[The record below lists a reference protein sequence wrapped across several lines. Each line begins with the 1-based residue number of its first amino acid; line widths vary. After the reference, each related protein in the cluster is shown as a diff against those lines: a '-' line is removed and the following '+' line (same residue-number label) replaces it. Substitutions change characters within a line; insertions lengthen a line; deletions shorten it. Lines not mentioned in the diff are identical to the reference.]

1 MGKILGPDGRPA
13 SRMAGKVGRNDRCPC
28 GSGRKFKQC
37 CGPKQEARQGRFLM
51 ITVGVFLLAALA
63 VGFASFTGERGSS
76 RQVWDAEHG
85 HYHTVGGSG
94 GGTNR
99 VWSEEHGHYH

>member
-1 MGKILGPDGRPA
+1 
-13 SRMAGKVGRNDRCPC
+13 MATKPRRNDRCPC

-37 CGPKQEARQGRFLM
+37 CGPKQEARRGRALM
-51 ITVGVFLLAALA
+51 IMVGVFLLAALV
-63 VGFASFTGERGSS
+63 VGFASFTGDRSSS

-85 HYHTVGGSG
+85 HYHTVGGGSGSSG
-94 GGTNR
+94 GGR